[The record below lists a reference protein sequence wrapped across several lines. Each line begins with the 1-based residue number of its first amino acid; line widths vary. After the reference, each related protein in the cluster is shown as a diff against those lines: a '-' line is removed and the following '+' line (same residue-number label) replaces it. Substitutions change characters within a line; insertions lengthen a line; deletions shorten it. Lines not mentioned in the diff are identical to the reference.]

1 LSRAYSAVAQK
12 HIKEVGAFLTSS
24 PIIRKI
30 SFTGSTAVG
39 KLLMEQ
45 SSKTLK
51 RMSLE
56 LGGNAPF
63 IVFDDANLKAA
74 VIGAMQS
81 KFRNTGQTCVCT
93 NRFYVQAGIYEK
105 FIEALTE
112 EVKKLRVGN
121 GLEGDTDQGPL
132 ITSNAV
138 DKVEK
143 HISDAVSKGA
153 RVVIGGKK
161 HALGRTYFEP

>member
-1 LSRAYSAVAQK
+1 
-12 HIKEVGAFLTSS
+12 
-24 PIIRKI
+24 
-30 SFTGSTAVG
+30 
-39 KLLMEQ
+39 
-45 SSKTLK
+45 
-51 RMSLE
+51 MSLE